1 MKRQMFFLLMFI
13 SSFTCW
19 AQTPRMVLPVGHTND
34 ITLLKFSPD
43 GRILASGSK
52 DKTIKLWDVQ
62 TGKLLADLKGHADD
76 ILSIEFNRQGTR
88 LLSTADLDSTAI
100 LWNVQTGERIRSIS
114 TGPYYIAY
122 AVFSPDG
129 NTFTVE
135 NNSSDLKPALYSS
148 ETGLPVVQLQANW
161 KYSTKAAAYSPDGSL
176 LLVIYNSDKP
186 EIYSTKTGERVAEL
200 DVPNAVIT
208 AAQWFPDG
216 QTVALASYDKQVY
229 IWNVQNNQIRFTLSG
244 HTSAATSLSVSPGG
258 KQLLTASSSESNA
271 RLWNAQTGDLI
282 TLLKVSDYSSLQ
294 TAVFSTDEKYLMTTA
309 IGGSRVWD
317 AVTGMEIKTGLSRF
331 SNIAIS
337 NNSKALFLKH
347 DDKGKL
353 FNVDT
358 KNTVIEFE
366 ESNNLTLPVFNTTGK
381 FLAGTYNSNRSLA
394 VWNAETG
401 KLAVQMKTITQTVAD
416 AILANKSSL
425 LVTNPEK
432 NPVFW
437 QLQGNLIS
445 PFVHPVNEAVKFL
458 RYSPNDSILVQ
469 INTKTHNND
478 DVFANEEKVSIW
490 RAPSFTLAD
499 ADVEK
504 KGMQNLT
511 QNAEGSFTFS
521 ADSKQLFISN
531 NDWGSYV
538 LDAATGKL
546 LYSIEHERIW
556 QSAVNKTMQRFVSL
570 TENKI
575 TLKNIPENKTIRS
588 WTTTDHV
595 NRLHFIGT
603 TNRFI
608 TGGVDNMHVYDE
620 QKEKP
625 ILTIPAGLPF
635 FNSNNSRVFV
645 SHFSDS
651 DGFSLWDLD
660 KLKAIWKKAVLF
672 TEKYEARWDVCW
684 SADES
689 RLFIS
694 TNKGR
699 VIVLNALTGE
709 QTNEFSVFATRLV
722 LSKNGRLLFAYYK
735 DDVAIYDAT
744 DYRLVTKLVG
754 HTDEVTA
761 TMLLPDQTK
770 VLTVSK
776 DNTAKIWNI
785 TTGQLLYSYI
795 MLDKNYSLRVL
806 PSGFYMA
813 DKMASRLL
821 HYVSKDLK
829 IITFEQLDV
838 KFNRPDKVLEAIGF
852 RDTAL
857 IASYR
862 QAYHKRIKKL
872 GIDTTQFT
880 DGYSVPEADFG
891 NRAQIGYEL
900 TNEQLSLRIK
910 GADNT
915 YALDHFNIWI
925 NEVPLFVMKGIT
937 IRNRKSHSFDT
948 TLTIR
953 LSQGENRIETSVT
966 NVNGT
971 ESYRMPLYVKFTAAN
986 PVKETVHFI
995 GIGINE
1001 FADDRRN
1008 LQWCVKDIR
1017 DLALKFKEKYGDA
1030 ILIDT
1035 LFNKNVTLK
1044 SVQALK
1050 HKLLKTNINDKVI
1063 IAYSGHGLL
1072 SKQYDYYL
1080 SSYNVNFRNPAE
1092 GGIAYEE
1099 IEKLLDSIPARKKLL
1114 LIDACHSGEVDKDEM
1129 LAIREAKNK
1138 AGNKGLI
1145 MNRGSEEEGENE
1157 TTVKTKTVGLQ
1168 NSFELMQS
1176 LFVNVGIGT
1185 GATIISAAGGVQFA
1199 QERDDLENGVF
1210 TFCLLEALEKQK
1222 NINVSQLKKIV
1233 GERVEQLTNGLQK
1246 PTTRNELKDFD
1257 WIVW

>member
-1 MKRQMFFLLMFI
+1 MKRQLFFLLMFI
-13 SSFTCW
+13 ASFTGW
-19 AQTPRMVLPVGHTND
+19 AQTPRMVLPVGHTDD

-88 LLSTADLDSTAI
+88 LLSTADLDTTAI
-100 LWNVQTGERIRSIS
+100 LWNVQTGESLRSVS

-176 LLVIYNSDKP
+176 LLVVFNSDKP
-186 EIYSTKTGERVAEL
+186 EIYTTKTGERVAEL
-200 DVPNAVIT
+200 DVPNTVIT

-229 IWNVQNNQIRFTLSG
+229 IWNVKNNQIKYTLSG
-244 HTSAATSLSVSPGG
+244 HTSAATSLTVSPGG
-258 KQLLTASSSESNA
+258 KQLLSASPFEQDA
-271 RLWNAQTGDLI
+271 RLWNVQTGELI
-282 TLLKVSDYSSLQ
+282 TTLKVSDYSSLQ
-294 TAVFSTDEKYLMTTA
+294 TAVFSADEKYLMTTA
-309 IGGSRVWD
+309 IGGTRVWD
-317 AVTGMEIKTGLSRF
+317 AATGMEIKTGLGRF
-331 SNIAIS
+331 NETAFT
-337 NNSKALFLKH
+337 NNGKELFLKH
-347 DDKGKL
+347 DDKGKR
-353 FNVDT
+353 FNLDT
-358 KNTVIEFE
+358 KHTVIEFE
-366 ESNNLTLPVFNTTGK
+366 ESDNLSIPVFSTSGK
-381 FLAGTYNSNRSLA
+381 FLAGTYNSKRSLA
-394 VWNAETG
+394 IWNTETG
-401 KLAVQMKTITQTVAD
+401 KLVVQMKTITQTIDD
-416 AILANKSSL
+416 AFLVNKPAL
-425 LVTNPEK
+425 LVTNPDK
-432 NPVFW
+432 NPTFW
-437 QLQGNLIS
+437 KLQGNLIS
-445 PFVHPVNEAVKFL
+445 PFMHPVNEDVQFL

-469 INTKTHNND
+469 IRKKNDNNN
-478 DVFANEEKVSIW
+478 DVFANDEKVSIW
-490 RAPSFTLAD
+490 QAPSLTVVD
-499 ADVEK
+499 ADVQK
-504 KGMQNLT
+504 RGMQSLT

-521 ADSKQLFISN
+521 SDSKQLFIGN

-546 LYSIEHERIW
+546 KYSIEHERIW
-556 QSAVNKTMQRFVSL
+556 QSAVNTTMQRFVSF

-575 TLKNIPENKTIRS
+575 TLKNIPENKIIRS
-588 WTTTDHV
+588 WATTEHL
-595 NRLHFIGT
+595 NRFHFVGMS
-603 TNRFI
+603 NRFI
-608 TGGVDNMHVYDE
+608 TGGADNMHVYDE

-651 DGFSLWDLD
+651 NGFSLWDLD
-660 KLKAIWKKAVLF
+660 KLKQLWKKAILF

-694 TNKGR
+694 TNNGR
-699 VIVLNALTGE
+699 VLVLDALTGE
-709 QTNEFSVFATRLV
+709 QMNEFSAFATRLV
-722 LSKNGRLLFAYYK
+722 LSKDGRLLFAYYK
-735 DDVAIYDAT
+735 DDVAIYDAS
-744 DYRLVTKLVG
+744 DYRIVTKLVG
-754 HTDEVTA
+754 HTNEVTA
-761 TMLLPDQTK
+761 TILLPDQTK

-813 DKMASRLL
+813 DKTASRLL

-862 QAYHKRIKKL
+862 QAYNKRIKKL
-872 GIDTTQFT
+872 GIDTTQFA

-891 NRAQIGYEL
+891 NRTQIGYEL
-900 TNEQLSLRIK
+900 PNEQLTLRIK
-910 GADNT
+910 GADSMYT
-915 YALDHFNIWI
+915 LDHFNIWI
-925 NEVPLFVMKGIT
+925 NEVPLFGMKGIS
-937 IRNRKSHSFDT
+937 IRNRKSNTFDT

-953 LSQGENRIETSVT
+953 LSQGENRIETSVA

-971 ESYRMPLYVKFTAAN
+971 ESYRMPLYVKFTAAK
-986 PVKETVHFI
+986 PIKDTVHFI

-1001 FADDRRN
+1001 FADNKRN

-1030 ILIDT
+1030 IVIDT

-1044 SVQALK
+1044 NVQALK
-1050 HKLLKTNINDKVI
+1050 QKLLKTNINDKVI

-1092 GGIAYEE
+1092 GGIVYEE

-1138 AGNKGLI
+1138 TGNKGLI
-1145 MNRGSEEEGENE
+1145 MNRGSEEEGEDA
-1157 TTVKTKTVGLQ
+1157 TIPKTKTLGLQ

-1176 LFVNVGIGT
+1176 LFINVGKGT

-1199 QERDDLENGVF
+1199 QERNDLENGVF
-1210 TFCLLEALEKQK
+1210 TFCLLEALEKQN
-1222 NINVSQLKKIV
+1222 NIKVSQLKQIV